1 MTEIKIT
8 AQLVKDLR
16 GKTGASIM
24 ECRNALAQSKGDL
37 EKAIEYLR
45 RSGKERAA
53 KKADRTTAEGVIASY
68 IHSNRKIGAMIE
80 VFCETDFVAKNAEFQ
95 ELAHDLAMHIAAA
108 NPKYLS
114 LEKIDPKDKKD
125 FEKFVREEL
134 ASEPARNAA
143 HNAAGGKK
151 PADIIEKIVEGKVK
165 KHFEEISF
173 LAQPFV
179 KNPDMTV
186 EDLIKEKISKIGEN
200 IQVGNFAR
208 FEI

>member
-8 AQLVKDLR
+8 AELVKDLR

-24 ECRNALAQSKGDL
+24 ECRKALAQSKGDL
-37 EKAIEYLR
+37 EKAVEYLR

-53 KKADRTTAEGVIASY
+53 KKADRTTSEGVVASY
-68 IHSNRKIGAMIE
+68 VHSNRKVAAMVE

-114 LEKIDPKDKKD
+114 LEKIDPKDRED

-134 ASEPARNAA
+134 ASE
-143 HNAAGGKK
+143 KK
-151 PADIIEKIVEGKVK
+151 PTDIVEKIVEGKVK
-165 KHFEEISF
+165 KHFEEISL